1 MHAYRG
7 YIRTIM
13 LATSQM
19 SLANNPDCKYPL
31 EFSML
36 KEQMKAQ
43 LL

>member
-1 MHAYRG
+1 
-7 YIRTIM
+7 M

-19 SLANNPDCKYPL
+19 SLANNPNVWVLADCKYPL

-36 KEQMKAQ
+36 KEQIKAQ